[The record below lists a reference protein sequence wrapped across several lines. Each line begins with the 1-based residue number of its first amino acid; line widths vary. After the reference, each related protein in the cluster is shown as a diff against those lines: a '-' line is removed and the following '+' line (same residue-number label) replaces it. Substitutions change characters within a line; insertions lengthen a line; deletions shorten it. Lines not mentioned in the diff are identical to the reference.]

1 MGHSQAEKAK
11 THEKVLKLAAAQ
23 IREHGIDALGVAELM
38 KDAGLTHGG
47 FYVHFPS
54 RDVLIAEALERA
66 LQSGPLANLGA
77 GKSPSAFVR
86 GYLSPEHRDGPASGC
101 AISALSGEI
110 RNSTPKTREILT
122 KHLKERFQI
131 MINRINRRDEIAG
144 SDIERLFN
152 CAVDARIPND
162 YFSLHRA
169 VTLGQPVEGHCELGK
184 AIENL
189 ARRLSGIGARDGKRA
204 AMPDLNAVASVV

>member
-11 THEKVLKLAAAQ
+11 TYEKVLKLAAAQ

-47 FYVHFPS
+47 VYVHFPS

-86 GYLSPEHRDGPASGC
+86 GSLIPKHRDGPASGWP
-101 AISALSGEI
+101 ISALSV
-110 RNSTPKTREILT
+110 RFWRSTR
-122 KHLKERFQI
+122 KH
-131 MINRINRRDEIAG
+131 
-144 SDIERLFN
+144 
-152 CAVDARIPND
+152 
-162 YFSLHRA
+162 
-169 VTLGQPVEGHCELGK
+169 
-184 AIENL
+184 
-189 ARRLSGIGARDGKRA
+189 
-204 AMPDLNAVASVV
+204 ASE

>member
-86 GYLSPEHRDGPASGC
+86 AYLSPEHRDGPASGC

-131 MINRINRRDEIAG
+131 MTEKLGGTQGSREEALTAMSTMVGALTLARAVDDEQLSDEILRAARRTL
-144 SDIERLFN
+144 IE
-152 CAVDARIPND
+152 
-162 YFSLHRA
+162 
-169 VTLGQPVEGHCELGK
+169 
-184 AIENL
+184 AIEGE
-189 ARRLSGIGARDGKRA
+189 ASKPRRRKR
-204 AMPDLNAVASVV
+204 VY

>member
-131 MINRINRRDEIAG
+131 MTEKLGGTEGSREEALAAMSTMVGALTLARAVDDEQLSDEILRAARRTL
-144 SDIERLFN
+144 IE
-152 CAVDARIPND
+152 
-162 YFSLHRA
+162 
-169 VTLGQPVEGHCELGK
+169 
-184 AIENL
+184 AIEGEASK
-189 ARRLSGIGARDGKRA
+189 ARRRKR
-204 AMPDLNAVASVV
+204 VY

>member
-131 MINRINRRDEIAG
+131 MTEKLGGTEGSREEALTAMSTMVGALTLARAVDDEQLSDEILRAARRTL
-144 SDIERLFN
+144 IE
-152 CAVDARIPND
+152 
-162 YFSLHRA
+162 
-169 VTLGQPVEGHCELGK
+169 
-184 AIENL
+184 AIESE
-189 ARRLSGIGARDGKRA
+189 ASKPRRRKR
-204 AMPDLNAVASVV
+204 VY

>member
-11 THEKVLKLAAAQ
+11 THEKILKLAAAQ

-131 MINRINRRDEIAG
+131 MTEKLGGTEGSREEALTAMSTMVGALTLARAVDDEQLSDEILRAARRTL
-144 SDIERLFN
+144 IE
-152 CAVDARIPND
+152 
-162 YFSLHRA
+162 
-169 VTLGQPVEGHCELGK
+169 
-184 AIENL
+184 AIEGE
-189 ARRLSGIGARDGKRA
+189 ASKPRRRKR
-204 AMPDLNAVASVV
+204 VY